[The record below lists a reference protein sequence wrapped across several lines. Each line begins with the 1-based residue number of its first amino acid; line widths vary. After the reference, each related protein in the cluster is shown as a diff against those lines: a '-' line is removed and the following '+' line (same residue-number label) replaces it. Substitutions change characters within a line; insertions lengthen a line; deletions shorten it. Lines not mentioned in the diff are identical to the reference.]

1 MTMKVFWSVA
11 ACAAVAIVAF
21 ASGPA
26 EAGKRAKKPGYGG
39 YYGGHPAS
47 RYYSR
52 RGPQVR
58 GYFARR
64 GGYSYDPTDTINTYG
79 DSRTRYGSTNAYRN
93 HWVDRQTISGPFDHG
108 FFFDSGIAPNGGNSP
123 YLN

>member
-1 MTMKVFWSVA
+1 MKAFWSIA
-11 ACAAVAIVAF
+11 AAAALSFTVFAAV
-21 ASGPA
+21 PA
-26 EAGKRAKKPGYGG
+26 EAGERGTKSGYGG

-47 RYYSR
+47 RYYNR
-52 RGPQVR
+52 RRPQVR

-64 GGYSYDPTDTINTYG
+64 GGYSFEPQDTINTYG
-79 DSRTRYGSTNAYRN
+79 DSRTKYGSTNSYRN

-123 YLN
+123 YMN